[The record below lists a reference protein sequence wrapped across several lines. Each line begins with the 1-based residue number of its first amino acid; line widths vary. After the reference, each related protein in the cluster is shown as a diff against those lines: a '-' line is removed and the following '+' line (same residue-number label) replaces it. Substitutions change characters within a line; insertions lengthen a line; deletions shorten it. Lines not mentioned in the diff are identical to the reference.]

1 MLLRREFMKIKDGFI
16 LRKFSDKIV
25 AVADDDF
32 ADKSNIFIKMN
43 SSAEFVWNFLS
54 QDRTYEEVVDALLEK
69 YDIDRK
75 TAENDLDEFLSA
87 VKNAGL
93 LDEQS

>member
-1 MLLRREFMKIKDGFI
+1 MKIKDGFI

-75 TAENDLDEFLSA
+75 TVENDLDEFPFCSKKCGVA
-87 VKNAGL
+87 
-93 LDEQS
+93 

>member
-1 MLLRREFMKIKDGFI
+1 MKIKDGFI

-32 ADKSNIFIKMN
+32 ADNNNVFIKMN
-43 SSAEFVWNFLS
+43 SSAEFVWNFLR
-54 QDRTYEEVVDALLEK
+54 QDRSYDEVINALLEK
-69 YDIDRK
+69 YDIDRQ
-75 TAENDLDEFLSA
+75 TAENDFDEFLSA
-87 VKNAGL
+87 VRKAGL

>member
-1 MLLRREFMKIKDGFI
+1 MKIRDGFI

-32 ADKSNIFIKMN
+32 ADSSNVFIKMN
-43 SSAEFVWNFLS
+43 SSAEFVWNFLTEN
-54 QDRTYEEVVDALLEK
+54 RTYDEVVEALLKK

-75 TAENDLDEFLSA
+75 TAENDLDKFLSA
-87 VKNAGL
+87 VKKAGL

>member
-1 MLLRREFMKIKDGFI
+1 MKIKDGFI

-32 ADKSNIFIKMN
+32 ADNSNVFIKMN
-43 SSAEFVWNFLS
+43 SSAEFVWNFLR
-54 QDRTYEEVVDALLEK
+54 QDRSYDEVINALLEK
-69 YDIDRK
+69 YDIDRQ
-75 TAENDLDEFLSA
+75 TAENDFDEFLSA
-87 VKNAGL
+87 VRKAGL